1 MRFLIFI
8 FCLVGLQVQGQTLI
22 QHVTLVDVVR
32 KRLVP
37 DQDVL
42 IAQGKFAAIG
52 KTGTIKLPANTQIID
67 GAGQFIMPGLIDAHV
82 HFFQSGGLFTRP
94 DVIDYRSYQPYAT
107 ELAFVHKEFDV
118 FRRMYLAAGITSVAD
133 VGASYAFLQQRQQTA
148 TVPNATQVFMSGP
161 LLTTWLPPAY
171 KELGEE
177 SPFVS
182 LVSAEQA
189 QQSVAE
195 QVKRGADFIK
205 IWYIAMG
212 ANPAAMA
219 KQHYPLVK
227 ATIDAAH
234 AQGKRVAVHATE
246 LITAQ
251 LAVEAGADFL
261 VHSIDD
267 TLVTPAF
274 IQLLLQ
280 KKTVLCPTLTVAA
293 NYRAVFGDRFAFST
307 EALNQSHPFAIR
319 SIIDYP
325 WPDTT
330 LAKRYIRAF
339 KKASPQDA
347 ADSIAQQNL
356 RLLAAAGVP
365 IATGTDAGNIGTQ
378 HVSSYAAE
386 LAAMQG
392 AGLNTWQILVA
403 STLHAA
409 RALGTESQLGSVQV
423 NKQADFILLPA
434 DPTTDYRNSLKPSLV
449 AKNGKMFK
457 PDSLVPPSPVWLVQQ
472 QLNAYNAHNLEAF
485 LEPYSDS
492 VAIYNSR
499 GVLMMKGKKAMRA
512 SYQFIQQV
520 PGLHCRLLNRMES
533 GNTIIDHEEIWMDAR
548 PGKPQYGVA
557 MYTIDKG
564 KIVSVV
570 FGD

>member
-1 MRFLIFI
+1 M
-8 FCLVGLQVQGQTLI
+8 QGQTLI

-52 KTGTIKLPANTQIID
+52 KSGTIKEPANTQIIN

-94 DVIDYRSYQPYAT
+94 DVIDYRAYQPYAT

-133 VGASYAFLQQRQQTA
+133 VGTSYAFLQQRQQTA
-148 TVPNATQVFMSGP
+148 SAPHATQVFMSGP

-171 KELGEE
+171 KDLGEE

-189 QQSVAE
+189 QSSVAE
-195 QVKRGADFIK
+195 QVKRGVDFVK

-219 KQHYPLVK
+219 QQNYPLVK

-234 AQGKRVAVHATE
+234 ALGKRVAVHATE
-246 LITAQ
+246 LFTAQ

-261 VHSIDD
+261 VHSVDD

-274 IQLLLQ
+274 IKLLLQ
-280 KKTVLCPTLTVAA
+280 KKTVLCPTLTVGA
-293 NYRAVFGDRFAFST
+293 NYRAVFGDRFTFST
-307 EALNQSHPFAIR
+307 KALNQSHPFAIR

-325 WPDTT
+325 WPDTNM
-330 LAKRYIRAF
+330 AKRYVRAF
-339 KKASPQDA
+339 KKAAPQDA
-347 ADSIAQQNL
+347 ADSTAQQNL
-356 RLLAAAGVP
+356 RTLAAAGVP

-386 LAAMQG
+386 LAAMQA
-392 AGLNTWQILVA
+392 AGLNDWQILVA

-409 RALGTESQLGSVQV
+409 RALGTESQLGSIQV
-423 NKQADFILLPA
+423 NKQADFILLAA

-449 AKNGKMFK
+449 AKNGRLFA
-457 PDSLVPPSPVWLVQQ
+457 PDTLVPPSPVWLVQQ

-485 LEPYSDS
+485 LMPYSDS

-499 GVLMMKGKKAMRA
+499 GVLMMKGKKAMRE

-520 PGLHCRLLNRMES
+520 PGLYCRLLNRIES